1 MLLFT
6 PKSVYFINNRS
17 LQVCADKN
25 YFGRIILCDKMRSL
39 FGVCYRWSEIAFD
52 ICHSSPF
59 SVDLKFIGDP

>member
-25 YFGRIILCDKMRSL
+25 YFGRITL
-39 FGVCYRWSEIAFD
+39 FYAIRCGRCLASATVGVKLLLT
-52 ICHSSPF
+52 
-59 SVDLKFIGDP
+59 SVTHRHFLLT